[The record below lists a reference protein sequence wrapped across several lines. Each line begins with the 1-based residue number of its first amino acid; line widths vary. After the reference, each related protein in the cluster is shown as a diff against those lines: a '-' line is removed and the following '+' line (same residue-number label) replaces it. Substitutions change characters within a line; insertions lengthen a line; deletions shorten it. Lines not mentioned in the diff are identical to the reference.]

1 MCTQVL
7 WWWLLGEGKSAS
19 KIGKVSSR
27 LVGCGREISGRTPF
41 NALAWGLEDNDIV
54 GKCLFRRAK
63 VVHVILLLCE
73 KACKY
78 LCRLMLSNDYF
89 ILSCRQGFLASRVE
103 YFALGGLC
111 WQLIHTYDVITL
123 LFKILKPPKNLIL
136 RDV

>member
-1 MCTQVL
+1 MRPKL
-7 WWWLLGEGKSAS
+7 EKFPLDWWDVVGKFPAERRSMPWLG
-19 KIGKVSSR
+19 
-27 LVGCGREISGRTPF
+27 
-41 NALAWGLEDNDIV
+41 GLEDNDIA

-89 ILSCRQGFLASRVE
+89 ILSCRQGFLARRVE